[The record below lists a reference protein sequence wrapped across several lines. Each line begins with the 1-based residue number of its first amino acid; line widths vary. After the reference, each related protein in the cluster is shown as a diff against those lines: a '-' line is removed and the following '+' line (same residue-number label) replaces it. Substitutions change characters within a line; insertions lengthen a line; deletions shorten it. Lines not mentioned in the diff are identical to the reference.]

1 MFEETPALWKR
12 FLCVPIF
19 GSIATRTYSPST
31 WPTQE
36 QMSCVPFLTGKS
48 RCGVRVTWFAR
59 SPRVLGIWT
68 LQNLTSVPML
78 RAARWSLRFA
88 HRWNRRKV
96 SSEIPHLPRQ
106 YRDGTR
112 MANLQS
118 LIDRLRPQIIFVA
131 ILFVG
136 LEHQAC
142 YGQAV
147 HDAGTWMSVNTL
159 GDIHV
164 NSRDEPRFK
173 WWFDGHLRL
182 FDDANGFGQSIVR
195 PAVGYELNE
204 NLTFWVGYGWI
215 SETPPGGTNFDENRI
230 FQQLL
235 WSRSRRQSKL
245 TSRTR
250 LEQRF
255 VGRGDDTGWRL
266 RQFYKFLRPFE
277 FEPRLSAVVWDE
289 AFFDLNSTDW
299 GQSGG
304 FSQNRVFTGFG
315 WTLERLPQAPRIE
328 IGYMHQYIHRQ
339 GADDTHNHIVGI
351 NWFARF

>member
-1 MFEETPALWKR
+1 MEAISLCSNLRLDCNSNILSVHVADPRTNELRPLFDGQVAVWRASNLVCAVAESPWHLDIAKSDECADVTGCEMVAKICTPVEPKESQQRDTALTTT
-12 FLCVPIF
+12 VP
-19 GSIATRTYSPST
+19 G
-31 WPTQE
+31 
-36 QMSCVPFLTGKS
+36 
-48 RCGVRVTWFAR
+48 
-59 SPRVLGIWT
+59 
-68 LQNLTSVPML
+68 
-78 RAARWSLRFA
+78 
-88 HRWNRRKV
+88 WN
-96 SSEIPHLPRQ
+96 Q
-106 YRDGTR
+106 DGTR

-118 LIDRLRPQIIFVA
+118 LMDRLRPQIIFVA